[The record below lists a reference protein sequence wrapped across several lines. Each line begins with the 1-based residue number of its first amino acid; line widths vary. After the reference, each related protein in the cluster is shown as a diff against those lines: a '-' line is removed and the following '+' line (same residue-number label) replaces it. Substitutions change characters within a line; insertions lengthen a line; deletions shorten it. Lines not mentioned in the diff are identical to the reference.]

1 MAELQNLW
9 MYRGADHTLE
19 FTVEGSG
26 SIAGWTISL
35 WVRAS
40 EASADVLIEKST
52 GAGSIVIT
60 DPVNRIFQVSV
71 EDTDTDAL
79 ALGPYYYECKRMDA
93 GFEQPLAAGT
103 LTLLAAGASP
113 NVTTLAELRRELSKR
128 TGLYRED
135 AIESATTTSA
145 QLTNT
150 ADADGHYDNFWLL
163 PQDTVPGSWERR
175 ISGYTGRIFT
185 VAPAWSLAPTGRM
198 EVHQF
203 QPGILTDLLNW
214 ARGDAFP
221 NIGILKVELLS
232 STGGPT
238 YTIPGTPA
246 IVNLRDICY
255 KVADSSDWVNWRPVQ
270 WEPTGDGVSFTV
282 LERLPDSATL
292 RVRGVSPLS
301 ALVDEDDEIEVVFP
315 QTEILYAAAALRLYE
330 QAFEL
335 MPALAETHVEA
346 GRKRWRAKLA
356 EMRMQHSAEKPIR
369 SALIPEL

>member
-9 MYRGADHTLE
+9 LYRGADHTLE

-35 WVRAS
+35 WVRAT
-40 EASADVLIEKST
+40 EASVDVLIEKST

-60 DPVNRIFQVSV
+60 DAANRIFRVSI
-71 EDTDTDAL
+71 EDTDTDAF
-79 ALGPYYYECKRMDA
+79 ALGPYYFECKRMDV
-93 GFEQPLAAGT
+93 GLEQPLAAGT
-103 LTLLAAGASP
+103 LTLIPAGASP

-128 TGLYRED
+128 IGLYHED
-135 AIESATTTSA
+135 TIESATTTIA

-150 ADADGHYDNFWLL
+150 ADADGHYDNSWLL
-163 PQDTVPGSWERR
+163 PQDTTPATWERR
-175 ISGYTGRIFT
+175 VSGYTGRFFT
-185 VAPAWSLAPTGRM
+185 VAPAWSVAPTGIL

-203 QPGILTDLLNW
+203 RPGMLTDLLNW

-221 NIGILKVELLS
+221 NVGILKVELLAA
-232 STGGPT
+232 TGGPT

-246 IVNLRDICY
+246 IVNLRDICC

-292 RVRGVSPLS
+292 RVRGVSALS
-301 ALVDEDDEIEVVFP
+301 ELVDEDDEIELLFP
-315 QTEILYAAAALRLYE
+315 QTEILYAAAALRLYN
-330 QAFEL
+330 QAFNL
-335 MPALAETHVEA
+335 VPYLAEDHV
-346 GRKRWRAKLA
+346 KSMINHWRGWLA
-356 EMRMQHSAEKPIR
+356 EMRMQHSAAKPIR
-369 SALIPEL
+369 SAQIPEL